1 MLNAMDRFLLPNH
14 SWIYARQFQIIA
26 LTRQRSRRHHFMAL
40 LAKPVHKSC
49 TVRIPRISRF
59 GHAPCSVDQIC
70 AIWNLIVV
78 KMPRTTNSKSTASW
92 VNRKGGSDCF
102 GASALSVGSFW
113 KA

>member
-1 MLNAMDRFLLPNH
+1 MQFHRSARKAASLHALKIRRQSSFHCHGWLPASSQVLYRAH
-14 SWIYARQFQIIA
+14 S
-26 LTRQRSRRHHFMAL
+26 SHF
-40 LAKPVHKSC
+40 
-49 TVRIPRISRF
+49 RF

-92 VNRKGGSDCF
+92 VNTKGGSDCF